1 MTVGSCATGDREPGQ
16 DREVAAFSGTT
27 RVPQT
32 AWPSPPPSS
41 VGVVTSGAMRFA
53 VNIPPFTD
61 AATVVDLAVDAET
74 AGWDGVFLW
83 DHLQFMAG
91 AHLTIHDPWVLLGAM
106 AVRTERVRLGTV
118 VTPLSRRRPQMV
130 AKHVTTLD
138 HLSGGRAVLGV
149 GLGSPADADFA
160 AFGDEADDLKRA
172 AILDD
177 RLTAVAAMLAGGEA
191 THHGKHTHID
201 ADLLPASVQRPR
213 PPIWVAA
220 VAPHRRPLARA
231 VPLGRRRADR
241 SARRRHAAGC
251 DRLLP
256 PRCPASRTPGM
267 SSRRGARASRRTT
280 TPPSASRG

>member
-1 MTVGSCATGDREPGQ
+1 
-16 DREVAAFSGTT
+16 
-27 RVPQT
+27 
-32 AWPSPPPSS
+32 
-41 VGVVTSGAMRFA
+41 MRFA

-61 AATVVDLAVDAET
+61 ATTVVALAVDAET

-91 AHLTIHDPWVLLGAM
+91 AHLPIHDPWVLLGAI
-106 AVRTERVRLGTV
+106 ATATERVRLGTL
-118 VTPLSRRRPQMV
+118 VTPLARRRPQVV

-160 AFGDEADDLKRA
+160 AFGDEADDIKRA

-177 RLTAVAAMLAGGEA
+177 RVSAVAAMLSGGEV

-231 VPLGRRRADR
+231 VRWDGVVPIGLPEGVMRPDAISSYLQGVPRPESWDVVAPWCPGVAPDDY
-241 SARRRHAAGC
+241 AAVGVTWLIESTWPE
-251 DRLLP
+251 DDWVTDF
-256 PRCPASRTPGM
+256 RTRIRNGP
-267 SSRRGARASRRTT
+267 
-280 TPPSASRG
+280 